1 MSSKVLKSIAPQID
15 SEDNDFVSIETE
27 EAYAGS
33 DEEISHSK
41 LINDISLLSSSHK
54 SFKWKATRF
63 ESKSDVNEFNL
74 SQSKSLFINYF
85 KCIHKYWSVF
95 QAINKSQ

>member
-1 MSSKVLKSIAPQID
+1 MSTKLLKSISPQNH
-15 SEDNDFVSIETE
+15 SEDNDFVSIHRELEPNE
-27 EAYAGS
+27 EEVNYGS

-41 LINDISLLSSSHK
+41 LIKDISLLSSTNQK

-74 SQSKSLFINYF
+74 SQSKYF
-85 KCIHKYWSVF
+85 
-95 QAINKSQ
+95 